1 MVLTHTVVVKY
12 CTYLVVAK
20 HVTVADDH
28 NAISYMQVLLIFQ
41 AFELISRRIYKIPTK
56 ILEEV

>member
-1 MVLTHTVVVKY
+1 MCQLVKRVQCYADDFGKCTPMVLTHTVAVKY

-28 NAISYMQVLLIFQ
+28 NAISCMQIIF
-41 AFELISRRIYKIPTK
+41 Y
-56 ILEEV
+56 